1 MSETVSKVETDREIL
16 QEAQAKGAGATLGA
30 WVKLSG
36 PGWLQSA
43 ITLGGGSLS
52 GALFMGILGGYSLLW
67 LQLVAIICG
76 VVMLSAISYV
86 TLSTGKRPF
95 RQINAHINP
104 VLGWGWIVATVAA
117 NMIFLMPQFGLCY
130 AALNKNLAPGLV
142 GDTTQDK
149 AIVSLVL
156 LLAAGALVY
165 MNSRPGLATKIFDIL
180 LKGMIGVIVI
190 CFFGVVVKLGMSG
203 EAFSWSEVFSGFIPD
218 LSAASQPTGQVAEI
232 AAEVQ
237 EPYREY
243 WTDLIV
249 KDQRA
254 AMIGAAATA
263 VGINMTFLLPYS
275 MLARGWDKTFRG
287 LARFDLSTG
296 MAIPYI
302 LVTSCVVIA
311 SAAAFH
317 AKVDADFL
325 STSPETMAKSPIYGG
340 AEKALAL
347 RVVQFDKDSLNVPKE
362 YIDETTGEDG
372 KVNDSKLTGIL
383 LNAKY
388 EPLKQAVANLSDNEK
403 KLSASLVK
411 RSEFLLS
418 ESLAPLLGDN
428 LARWVF
434 GIGIFGMGFSTII
447 ILMMINGYAF
457 TEMLNTKPNGA
468 AHVIGCLIAGLS
480 GASWFIVWDGPAKT
494 WLAILVSSFAVMFL
508 PIAYVTFFMM
518 MNSKKILGEDKPK
531 GLSWVIWNVLMVIS
545 VVGAIAAA
553 VVSITDKV
561 TSSTTPFAQK
571 AVVLTVVIGYLILFV
586 GGFFLRS
593 GKDEEDPVDAAAT
606 ETA

>member
-16 QEAQAKGAGATLGA
+16 QEAQAKGPGATLGA
-30 WVKLSG
+30 WVRLSG

-142 GDTTQDK
+142 GDSTSTK
-149 AIVSLVL
+149 AIVSLL
-156 LLAAGALVY
+156 LLIAGGVLVY

-180 LKGMIGVIVI
+180 LKAMIGVIVI
-190 CFFGVVVKLGMSG
+190 CFFGVVVKLGLSG

-218 LSAASQPTGQVAEI
+218 LSAASEPTGRVAEV
-232 AAEVQ
+232 AAGVQ
-237 EPYREY
+237 EPYRDF
-243 WTDLIV
+243 WTDRIV
-249 KDQRA
+249 ADQRA

-317 AKVDADFL
+317 AQVDEAFL
-325 STSPETMAKSPIYGG
+325 STSPETMAESPIYAG
-340 AEKALAL
+340 AEKTLAL
-347 RVVQFDKDSLNVPKE
+347 RVVKYDKESLNIPPQYVE
-362 YIDETTGEDG
+362 ESTGEDG
-372 KVNDSKLTGIL
+372 EVNNAKLAGVL

-388 EPLKQAVANLSDNEK
+388 EPLTQAIAELSDDEK
-403 KLSASLVK
+403 RLAASLVK

-418 ESLAPLLGDN
+418 ESLAPLLGDD
-428 LARWVF
+428 LARWIF

-518 MNSKKILGEDKPK
+518 MNSKKILGENKPK
-531 GLSWVIWNVLMVIS
+531 GLSWIIWNVLMVIS

-561 TSSTTPFAQK
+561 TNPGTPFAQK

-586 GGFFLRS
+586 GGFFLRT
-593 GKDEEDPVDAAAT
+593 GKDDDEPVGADAT

>member
-16 QEAQAKGAGATLGA
+16 QEAQARGPGATLGA
-30 WVKLSG
+30 WMRLSG

-142 GDTTQDK
+142 GDSMTAK
-149 AIVSLVL
+149 ASVSLL
-156 LLAAGALVY
+156 LLVAGGVLVY

-180 LKGMIGVIVI
+180 LKAMIGVIVI
-190 CFFGVVVKLGMSG
+190 CFFGVVIKLGMSG
-203 EAFSWSEVFSGFIPD
+203 EAFSWSEVFAGFIPD
-218 LSAASQPTGQVAEI
+218 FSAATEPTGQVAEI

-237 EPYREY
+237 DPYRTF
-243 WTDLIV
+243 WTERIV
-249 KDQRA
+249 ADQRA

-325 STSPETMAKSPIYGG
+325 STSPKTMAQSPIYGG
-340 AEKALAL
+340 AEKTLAL
-347 RVVQFDKDSLNVPKE
+347 RVVKYEKDRLEVPQE
-362 YIDETTGEDG
+362 YLDEATGEDG
-372 KVNDSKLTGIL
+372 EVDNVKLAGIL

-388 EPLKQAVANLSDNEK
+388 EPLKQAVAELPENEK

-418 ESLAPLLGDN
+418 DSLAPLLGGD

-434 GIGIFGMGFSTII
+434 GVGIFGMGFSTII

-468 AHVIGCLIAGLS
+468 AHVIGCLVAGLS

-518 MNSKKILGEDKPK
+518 MNSKKILGDDKPK
-531 GLSWVIWNVLMVIS
+531 GLSWIIWNVLMVIS

-553 VVSITDKV
+553 VVSITDKI
-561 TSSTTPFAQK
+561 TNPGTPFAQK

-586 GGFFLRS
+586 GGFFLRT
-593 GKDEEDPVDAAAT
+593 GKEDDESVDADAP

>member
-362 YIDETTGEDG
+362 YIDEATGEDG
-372 KVNDSKLTGIL
+372 KVNDAKLTGIL

-593 GKDEEDPVDAAAT
+593 GKDEEDPADAAAT

>member
-1 MSETVSKVETDREIL
+1 MSDTVSKVETDREIL
-16 QEAQAKGAGATLGA
+16 QEAQSQGPAATLGA
-30 WVKLSG
+30 WVRLSG

-67 LQLVAIICG
+67 LQLVAIVCG

-86 TLSTGKRPF
+86 TLSTSKRPF

-104 VLGWGWIVATVAA
+104 VLGWGWIIATVAA

-142 GDTTQDK
+142 GDTLTDK
-149 AIVSLVL
+149 AIVSLL
-156 LLAAGALVY
+156 LLIAGGVLVY
-165 MNSRPGLATKIFDIL
+165 MNSRPGLATKIFDLL

-190 CFFGVVVKLGMSG
+190 CFFGVVLKLGFSG
-203 EAFSWSEVFSGFIPD
+203 EAFSWSEVFAGFIPD
-218 LSAASQPTGQVAEI
+218 FSAATTPTGDLDEI
-232 AAEVQ
+232 ASTVE
-237 EPYREY
+237 EPYRSF
-243 WTDLIV
+243 WTTRIV
-249 KDQRA
+249 SDQRA

-317 AKVDADFL
+317 GKVDEAFL
-325 STSPETMAKSPIYGG
+325 SNSPATMKTSPVYGG
-340 AEKALAL
+340 AEKLLATRVLMNEDAL
-347 RVVQFDKDSLNVPKE
+347 QVPEEYLKE
-362 YIDETTGEDG
+362 ATNEAGE
-372 KVNDSKLTGIL
+372 VNKAELASML
-383 LNAKY
+383 LKAQY
-388 EPLKQAVANLSDNEK
+388 EPLLQGMADLPENEK
-403 KLSASLVK
+403 RLAASLVK

-457 TEMLNTKPNGA
+457 TEMLNTKPNGV
-468 AHVIGCLIAGLS
+468 AHVIGCLVAGLS

-518 MNSKKILGEDKPK
+518 MNSKKILGENKPT
-531 GLSWVIWNVLMVIS
+531 GTSWLVWNVLMVIA

-561 TSSTTPFAQK
+561 TSAGTPFAQK
-571 AVVLTVVIGYLILFV
+571 AVVLTVVIGYLILFI
-586 GGFFLRS
+586 GGFFFRS
-593 GKDEEDPVDAAAT
+593 GVDDDPVDA
-606 ETA
+606 